1 MLDLIGVIYMI
12 MAIVDCVVQNGSGN
26 QHLIIGVLF
35 IICSTLLKLRS
46 DTVKISNYIGKRIKE
61 EQKKDEDTV
70 HEMPM

>member
-12 MAIVDCVVQNGSGN
+12 MAIVDYVIQNGNGN

-35 IICSTLLKLRS
+35 IICSTILKLRS
-46 DTVKISNYIGKRIKE
+46 DTVKISNYIGKSLKE
-61 EQKKDEDTV
+61 ERNKNEDTV